1 MHLKNM
7 QLAETKARLFKQIE
21 QSGVLSVNTI
31 NALVGVNREDYVDDQ
46 FTAQVYDDVT
56 LPIPAGQTIS
66 QILIVGIM
74 IEALNLSWEDKLLEI
89 GTGSGYQ
96 TAVLAKLNRRV
107 FSVERFKELAEE
119 AERNLQSEATNNYTI
134 IHADGYDGFISQ
146 APFDKII
153 ISAATPNIPDKL
165 LQQLKVGGIMVLPL
179 GQDGQKQEL
188 LKIIKTE
195 DSYTAHSLGYVK
207 FVPMLT
213 GTA

>member
-1 MHLKNM
+1 M

-107 FSVERFKELAEE
+107 FSVERFKELVEE

-153 ISAATPNIPDKL
+153 VSAATPNIPDKL

-195 DSYTAHSLGYVK
+195 DSYTGHSLGYVK

>member
-107 FSVERFKELAEE
+107 FSVERFKELVEE

-153 ISAATPNIPDKL
+153 VSAATPNIPDKL